1 MALRVGSFGLDI
13 VMATI
18 KTEKLAAPHLQR
30 HLFLSPLLVAA
41 ALAVT
46 FILLSTVPGL
56 TQQAADPAQESV
68 QVNWA
73 ALDQLRGGSGR
84 SASANA
90 AAPAPYSDSNSSEGA
105 SAGTV
110 FDTVPTARPLPMP
123 APVATT
129 SLQPERQAPISLI
142 ETTEV
147 AADPEPVETA
157 NAAPVPAAAITPVP
171 EVAVTPDVPGD
182 NDLLMQ
188 LAFRGQSDT
197 LTSTAMQQLTQL
209 AVRMDTLAG
218 RLQVRSYAAPTDS
231 SSSSARKLS
240 FKRALAVRSFLIE
253 QGIRSTRVDLR
264 ALGPAE
270 DGGLP
275 DRVDIILT
283 TG

>member
-1 MALRVGSFGLDI
+1 MA
-13 VMATI
+13 AI
-18 KTEKLAAPHLQR
+18 KTEKLAAPHLPQQ
-30 HLFLSPLLVAA
+30 LFLSPLLVAA
-41 ALAVT
+41 AMAGT
-46 FILLSTVPGL
+46 FMLLSTVPGL

-68 QVNWA
+68 QINWT
-73 ALDQLRGGSGR
+73 ALDQLRGGSER
-84 SASANA
+84 SVSANA
-90 AAPAPYSDSNSSEGA
+90 APPAPSSDSNSAEG
-105 SAGTV
+105 SSPGTAFV
-110 FDTVPTARPLPMP
+110 TVPTVRPLPMP

-142 ETTEV
+142 ETTDV
-147 AADPEPVETA
+147 AADPEPMETA
-157 NAAPVPAAAITPVP
+157 NAAPASSAAITPTP
-171 EVAVTPDVPGD
+171 EVAVTPDAPAN

-197 LTSTAMQQLTQL
+197 LTSTAMEQLTQL